1 MDPASAAGL
10 AVGVTSLVF
19 DVFDNSV
26 KLFKFL
32 SSMVDMPK
40 ECEKCRLQ
48 LMIEYNRLLA
58 WGEAVGLI
66 DVPEGSHVAVA
77 LGTNAIELCSI
88 VSRIG
93 WLLEEFKAINAR
105 WKNELNPYQGN
116 DQATVEE
123 CMKMN
128 VVQEVSSLAV
138 AYERTKEERRHLRGT
153 DHIIKWM
160 LKRAGNAKDIV
171 THPFRVRWVAV
182 DKEAFEALL
191 KDIHILTDRIH
202 ELMGDYSQ
210 KRVHAATAKT
220 YREMILVRDDV
231 KELKDM
237 LEAITSLIKISKAS
251 GDANINF
258 SNENDETLRDL
269 LRLKTIK
276 HISNGIIS
284 KVENDANFDF
294 EKELNG
300 LISVNQFDAIELSH
314 HFACTESEG
323 LKLHRP
329 RGTLQLDGTKF
340 EVWLEWKSTEN
351 VARGSVQDK
360 DSRLRTAVLAQM
372 LHSNKPRHLY
382 SPNCIGYVDDRDKHN
397 RYGWIFMMPEGS
409 AKGTA
414 LKTLHSILGHDYLK
428 PTLAQRISLA
438 WKLASSLQYLH
449 LADWLHKGIHS
460 GNVIFLFD
468 KEAFDVEKPILSGF
482 EYSRP
487 ESNKTTSRSV
497 DPKWDIYRWPGIQN
511 EAPKTTNSRK
521 TYDTYSF
528 GLILLEI
535 AHWQPLHKIM
545 CLKRWPEPSSQ
556 DARIRAWLL
565 GEERFPPF
573 KGTNP
578 LLELRNIA
586 GDKYWKAATR
596 CLIAHGEMGLQTRES
611 DPIHCG
617 EFGIRLQ
624 EAFDKFVVKEL
635 QGVSI

>member
-1 MDPASAAGL
+1 
-10 AVGVTSLVF
+10 
-19 DVFDNSV
+19 
-26 KLFKFL
+26 
-32 SSMVDMPK
+32 
-40 ECEKCRLQ
+40 
-48 LMIEYNRLLA
+48 
-58 WGEAVGLI
+58 
-66 DVPEGSHVAVA
+66 
-77 LGTNAIELCSI
+77 
-88 VSRIG
+88 
-93 WLLEEFKAINAR
+93 
-105 WKNELNPYQGN
+105 
-116 DQATVEE
+116 
-123 CMKMN
+123 
-128 VVQEVSSLAV
+128 
-138 AYERTKEERRHLRGT
+138 
-153 DHIIKWM
+153 
-160 LKRAGNAKDIV
+160 
-171 THPFRVRWVAV
+171 
-182 DKEAFEALL
+182 
-191 KDIHILTDRIH
+191 
-202 ELMGDYSQ
+202 MGDYRQ

-231 KELKDM
+231 KEFKDM
-237 LEAITSLIKISKAS
+237 LEAITSLIKISKVS
-251 GDANINF
+251 GDTNITF

-276 HISNGIIS
+276 HISNEIIL
-284 KVENDANFDF
+284 KVKNGANFDF
-294 EKELNG
+294 EKELKG
-300 LISVNQFDAIELSH
+300 LLSVKRFDAIALSH
-314 HFACTESEG
+314 HFACTEAEG
-323 LKLHRP
+323 LKLERP
-329 RGTLQLDGTKF
+329 RGTLHLDGTEF
-340 EVWLEWKSTEN
+340 EAWLEWKSIEN
-351 VARGSVQDK
+351 IARGSVQDK

-397 RYGWIFMMPEGS
+397 RYGWIFMMPVGS

-414 LKTLHSILGHDYLK
+414 LKTLHSILGQDYLK

-438 WKLASSLQYLH
+438 WKLASSPQYLH

-460 GNVIFLFD
+460 GNIIFPFD
-468 KEAFDVEKPILSGF
+468 EETLDVEKPILSGF

-487 ESNKTTSRSV
+487 ESNKTTSRSL

-511 EAPKTTNSRK
+511 EAPKTTNNSRK

-596 CLIAHGEMGLQTRES
+596 CLIAHGEMGLQSQES
-611 DPIHCG
+611 DQTHCG
-617 EFGIRLQ
+617 EVGIRLQ
-624 EAFDKFVVKEL
+624 EAFDKFVVEEL
-635 QGVSI
+635 KGVSI